1 MSAPAPNAK
10 KQNGTPA
17 PAAAPA
23 AASALAAAPTPAAAP
38 ATGSANGT
46 KNGTAKPA
54 ANGTKNGTA
63 KPAANG
69 QKPPESAGNA
79 QTNGNAKLTNAA
91 AATAVLT
98 AFSPETS
105 LLSFKILAIFLV
117 LAIVLF
123 YFIQSNLLG
132 RIMNKLTSAPSPSN
146 NESIKNDQLKAIRP
160 QVDDSAA
167 KRKDVFTLI
176 GDKIKEA
183 FTTVKESFLSSSD
196 LEKLPSMPN
205 FENNTLLKSVQ
216 SGNLPAAPKLPD
228 LGLNLFKAKPQPSPT
243 TIGIASDKVPPTKER
258 ALLNF
263 AVLGCR
269 VAGYLGPRMNGVF
282 AEADAIEAALKMGA
296 RLFIFDIDYLDIKPS
311 QPVLVCRDENRNML
325 SNNTGSIEKAAAS
338 LVAFTRKQR
347 AAGTDPILVVLNIQ
361 RLPGPEGNPKSR
373 QALQFMSEVARQLAP
388 MYPYLL
394 KSTEEGDAQQQR
406 LQDVLFK
413 LPITR
418 FENQIVLMT
427 NADTSGF
434 ADADETFEPQR
445 DLNILVNARIFSNS
459 GGTLRNYSA
468 PISSTPAAAVANTIK
483 YYLEVPPQNYSS
495 EVETTRNIWS
505 MAMAPALDEAPTGEQ
520 LEVLV
525 NKLGVQGIVVHPFP
539 NVDGKFNME
548 NEKKNM
554 ENAIYSKS
562 FFGEYGYIP
571 KLGSLRYK
579 EPDAIVVP
587 PADPKLNANGGLLV
601 TPNVE

>member
-10 KQNGTPA
+10 KQNGTTVPA

-23 AASALAAAPTPAAAP
+23 AAPASA
-38 ATGSANGT
+38 ATLANGT
-46 KNGTAKPA
+46 KNGTAKL
-54 ANGTKNGTA
+54 
-63 KPAANG
+63 AANG
-69 QKPPESAGNA
+69 QKPPESAGNG
-79 QTNGNAKLTNAA
+79 QTNGKNNNAPKNGNASLTNAA
-91 AATAVLT
+91 ATTAVLT

-105 LLSFKILAIFLV
+105 LLSFKILAIFLI

-146 NESIKNDQLKAIRP
+146 NESIKNAQIKAIRP
-160 QVDDSAA
+160 QVDDAAA
-167 KRKDVFTLI
+167 KHKDIFTLL

-183 FTTVKESFLSSSD
+183 FTTVKESFLSASD
-196 LEKLPSMPN
+196 LEKLPSVPT

-216 SGNLPAAPKLPD
+216 SGSLPAMPKLPD
-228 LGLNLFKAKPQPSPT
+228 LGLNLFKAKPTPSPT
-243 TIGIASDKVPPTKER
+243 TIGVASDKVPPAKER

-269 VAGYLGPRMNGVF
+269 VAGYMGPRMNGVF
-282 AEADAIEAALKMGA
+282 AETEAIEAALKMGC
-296 RLFIFDIDYLDIKPS
+296 RLFVFDIDYMDKKPS
-311 QPVLVCRDENRNML
+311 QPVLVCRDENGNMM
-325 SNNTGSIEKAAAS
+325 SNNKGSIEKAAAS
-338 LVAFTRKQR
+338 LVAFTRRQR

-361 RLPGPEGNPKSR
+361 RLPGPAGNPKSR
-373 QALQFMSEVARQLAP
+373 PALQFMSEVARQLAP

-434 ADADETFEPQR
+434 ADADEAFEPQR
-445 DLNILVNARIFSNS
+445 DLNLLVNARVFSNS

-483 YYLEVPPQNYSS
+483 YYLEVPPQNYNG
-495 EVETTRNIWS
+495 EIETTRNVWS
-505 MAMAPALDEAPTGEQ
+505 MAMAPALDEAPTGEE
-520 LEVLV
+520 LDVLV
-525 NKLGVQGIVVHPFP
+525 NQLGVQGIVVHPFP
-539 NVDGKFNME
+539 NVDGKFQAKKEEENM
-548 NEKKNM
+548 
-554 ENAIYSKS
+554 ATGLYSKE

-571 KLGSLRYK
+571 KPGSLRYK
-579 EPDAIVVP
+579 EPDAVVVP

-601 TPNVE
+601 APSS

>member
-10 KQNGTPA
+10 KQNGTTAPAVAAVPASASAAPAVVAPA
-17 PAAAPA
+17 PA
-23 AASALAAAPTPAAAP
+23 SA
-38 ATGSANGT
+38 SANGT
-46 KNGTAKPA
+46 KNGS
-54 ANGTKNGTA
+54 
-63 KPAANG
+63 ANG
-69 QKPPESAGNA
+69 QKPPTNGQKAPESANNGQKNGNNNA
-79 QTNGNAKLTNAA
+79 AKNGNANLTNAA

-105 LLSFKILAIFLV
+105 LLSFKILAIFLI

-132 RIMNKLTSAPSPSN
+132 RIMNKLTSAPSPAN
-146 NESIKNDQLKAIRP
+146 NESIKNEQIKAIRP
-160 QVDDSAA
+160 QVDDAAA
-167 KRKDVFTLI
+167 KHKDIFTLL

-196 LEKLPSMPN
+196 LAQLPSVPS
-205 FENNTLLKSVQ
+205 FEDNTLLKSVQ
-216 SGNLPAAPKLPD
+216 SGSLPAVPKLPD

-243 TIGIASDKVPPTKER
+243 TIGLASDKVPPAKER

-269 VAGYLGPRMNGVF
+269 VTGYMGPRMNGVF
-282 AEADAIEAALKMGA
+282 AETEAIEAALKMGC
-296 RLFIFDIDYLDIKPS
+296 RLFVFDIDYMDKKPS
-311 QPVLVCRDENRNML
+311 QPVLVCRDENGNML
-325 SNNTGSIEKAAAS
+325 SNNKGSIENAAAS

-373 QALQFMSEVARQLAP
+373 QALQYMSEVARQLAP

-434 ADADETFEPQR
+434 ADSDETFEPQR
-445 DLNILVNARIFSNS
+445 DLNLLVNARVFSNS

-539 NVDGKFNME
+539 NVDGKFRAKDEQENM
-548 NEKKNM
+548 
-554 ENAIYSKS
+554 ATGLYSKS

-571 KLGSLRYK
+571 KPGSLRYK

-587 PADPKLNANGGLLV
+587 PADPKLNANGGMLV
-601 TPNVE
+601 APNVE

>member
-1 MSAPAPNAK
+1 MSAPASNAK

-23 AASALAAAPTPAAAP
+23 AAPAPAAVP
-38 ATGSANGT
+38 ATGSANG
-46 KNGTAKPA
+46 AKS
-54 ANGTKNGTA
+54 ANGS
-63 KPAANG
+63 KPPTNG
-69 QKPPESAGNA
+69 QKPPTNGQKSPESAGNT
-79 QTNGNAKLTNAA
+79 QTNGNNAPKNGNAGLTNAA

-132 RIMNKLTSAPSPSN
+132 RIMNKLTSAPSPAN

-160 QVDDSAA
+160 QVDDAAA
-167 KRKDVFTLI
+167 KHKDIFTLL

-196 LEKLPSMPN
+196 LAQLPSVPT

-216 SGNLPAAPKLPD
+216 SGSLPEMPKLPD

-243 TIGIASDKVPPTKER
+243 TIGLASDKVPPAKER

-269 VAGYLGPRMNGVF
+269 VAGYMGPRMNGVF
-282 AEADAIEAALKMGA
+282 AETEAIEAALKMGA
-296 RLFIFDIDYLDIKPS
+296 RLFVFDIDYMDKKPS
-311 QPVLVCRDENRNML
+311 QPVLVCRDENGNMM
-325 SNNTGSIEKAAAS
+325 SNNTGYIEKAAAS

-434 ADADETFEPQR
+434 ADSEETFEPQR
-445 DLNILVNARIFSNS
+445 DLNLLVNARIFSNS

-483 YYLEVPPQNYSS
+483 YYLEVPPQNYNS
-495 EVETTRNIWS
+495 EIETTRNIWS
-505 MAMAPALDEAPTGEQ
+505 MAIAPALDEAPTGEQ
-520 LEVLV
+520 LDVLV

-539 NVDGKFNME
+539 NVDGQFNTKKETE
-548 NEKKNM
+548 NM
-554 ENAIYSKS
+554 ATGLYSKS

-571 KLGSLRYK
+571 KPGSLRYK

-587 PADPKLNANGGLLV
+587 PADPKLNANGGMLV
-601 TPNVE
+601 APNVG